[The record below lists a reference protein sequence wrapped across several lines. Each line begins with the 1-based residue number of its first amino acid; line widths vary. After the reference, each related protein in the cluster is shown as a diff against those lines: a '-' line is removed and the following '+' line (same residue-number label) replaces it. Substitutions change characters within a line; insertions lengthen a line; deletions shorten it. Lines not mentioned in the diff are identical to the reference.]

1 MARRHG
7 KWKSSA
13 WPSATGP
20 SATSTKASPW
30 TCTPRSAST
39 APDATPGD
47 AQGNAPVQKYGIEF
61 TRRNYRKAPVT
72 GGGKAGAVLSLTDN
86 NTVYPVQAHAV
97 LGKNKASIAGTLTD
111 PRSLSGIDLQL
122 SLAGASMADLYPLTG
137 VLLPE
142 TPDYATKGRLLGKKD
157 GDAWNWTYQDFKGTV
172 GQSDLAGT
180 LQYLPRQPRPLLRG
194 EVTSQQL
201 RLEDPAPPSAPTA
214 MRRNRRAARRPCSP
228 TIRPCRW
235 NSSTRP
241 NGMRLTPT

>member
-1 MARRHG
+1 
-7 KWKSSA
+7 
-13 WPSATGP
+13 
-20 SATSTKASPW
+20 
-30 TCTPRSAST
+30 
-39 APDATPGD
+39 
-47 AQGNAPVQKYGIEF
+47 
-61 TRRNYRKAPVT
+61 VT

-97 LGKNKASIAGTLTD
+97 LGKNKASIDGTLTD

-201 RLEDPAPPSAPTA
+201 RLEDLG
-214 MRRNRRAARRPCSP
+214 P
-228 TIRPCRW
+228 TIGADSNAQKQARGKAPVQPDNKALPVEQFNTAKWDALDADVKFTAR
-235 NSSTRP
+235 NSCARTTFPSTTSLPYPHERQ
-241 NGMRLTPT
+241 GAEFDAAQLRHGGRRHHLEHHA